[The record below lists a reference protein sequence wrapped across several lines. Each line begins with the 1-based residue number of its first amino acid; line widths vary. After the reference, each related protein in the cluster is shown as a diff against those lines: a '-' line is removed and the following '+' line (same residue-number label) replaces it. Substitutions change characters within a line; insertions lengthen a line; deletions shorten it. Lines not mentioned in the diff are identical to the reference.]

1 MEIEKK
7 LEDSFRYVGIDFGVN
22 EKLRGE
28 NLLGIKI
35 GLKARD
41 LLIIYLKIEKI
52 FKIKI
57 PEKAIVNGEFNTYWS
72 ILDIIKNE
80 KGIK

>member
-7 LEDSFRYVGIDFGVN
+7 LEDIFRYVGIDFGVN

-41 LLIIYLKIEKI
+41 LLIIYLKIEKM

-57 PEKAIVNGEFNTYWS
+57 PEKAIVNGEFNPFF
-72 ILDIIKNE
+72 ILNIIKNE

>member
-1 MEIEKK
+1 MCLK
-7 LEDSFRYVGIDFGVN
+7 N
-22 EKLRGE
+22 EE
-28 NLLGIKI
+28 
-35 GLKARD
+35 
-41 LLIIYLKIEKI
+41 KIEKI

>member
-7 LEDSFRYVGIDFGVN
+7 LEDIFRYVGIDFGVN

-41 LLIIYLKIEKI
+41 LLIIYLKIEKM
-52 FKIKI
+52 FKIKS

-72 ILDIIKNE
+72 ILNIIKNE

>member
-7 LEDSFRYVGIDFGVN
+7 LEDIFRYVGIDFGVN

-41 LLIIYLKIEKI
+41 LLIIYLKIEKM

-57 PEKAIVNGEFNTYWS
+57 PEKAIVNGEFNTYGS
-72 ILDIIKNE
+72 ILNIIKNE

>member
-7 LEDSFRYVGIDFGVN
+7 LEDIFRYVGIDFGVN

-41 LLIIYLKIEKI
+41 LLIIYLKKCL
-52 FKIKI
+52 K
-57 PEKAIVNGEFNTYWS
+57 
-72 ILDIIKNE
+72 
-80 KGIK
+80 